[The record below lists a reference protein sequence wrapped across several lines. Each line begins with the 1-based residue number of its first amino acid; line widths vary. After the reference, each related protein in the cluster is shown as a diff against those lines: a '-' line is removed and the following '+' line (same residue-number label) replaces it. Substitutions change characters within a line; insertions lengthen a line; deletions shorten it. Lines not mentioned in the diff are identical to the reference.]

1 MAGLLATLSH
11 AEGRRESDGEGGMKE
26 GSLCLLSSDGA
37 GDGVGSQRIE
47 GEGEGEGVSQV
58 DWRREPEINKLK
70 KKKKDE
76 AINAQKALHKGV
88 RL

>member
-47 GEGEGEGVSQV
+47 GEGEGEGMSHVEGRRDPERRNEAEGMRTRGNEEAMRKQV
-58 DWRREPEINKLK
+58 
-70 KKKKDE
+70 
-76 AINAQKALHKGV
+76 HT
-88 RL
+88 